1 LARPDRRWVVWATG
15 AALVG
20 LLLAVVALWRTV
32 EAAQRNAEH
41 QAEAAANQL
50 VAARVAAARA
60 QMARQEFE
68 QAFEILETALATPNA
83 TQLDEARL
91 ALFQARQG
99 KADAQLDGAAAAVTR
114 RDVSRARQLL
124 QDYLDNPHATRQPR
138 AKLLLDELE
147 RAADEEAA
155 VRLLAGATDEQLA
168 AFAATGRLEFGE
180 TLTDEGMRE
189 FYRGTLRLYLAQEQG
204 VRAARRAAARAEE
217 QRRQREQAEREERLR
232 ADPLYVEVTTFAAA
246 IRKQF
251 REQDRQ
257 RAREERALELF
268 LRNTRVTDPSQQEK
282 TRQSLRA
289 GREGA
294 DLPLLVVRKKAQVKK
309 AFRSSAEHDQADK
322 ETFDRLV
329 DEELNRLLAEIKGGK
344 EP

>member
-1 LARPDRRWVVWATG
+1 
-15 AALVG
+15 
-20 LLLAVVALWRTV
+20 
-32 EAAQRNAEH
+32 
-41 QAEAAANQL
+41 
-50 VAARVAAARA
+50 
-60 QMARQEFE
+60 MARQDFAE
-68 QAFEILETALATPNA
+68 AFEVLNDALATPNA

-99 KADAQLDGAAAAVTR
+99 QADAQLDGAAAALTR
-114 RDVSRARQLL
+114 RDVKRARQMLR
-124 QDYLDNPHATRQPR
+124 DYLDNPHATRQPR

-147 RAADEEAA
+147 RADDDEAA
-155 VRLLAGATDEQLA
+155 IRLLAGATDEQLA

-189 FYRGTLRLYLAQEQG
+189 FYRGTLRLHLAKEQG
-204 VRAARRAAARAEE
+204 VREARRTAARVAEE
-217 QRRQREQAEREERLR
+217 KRQREQAEREERLR
-232 ADPLYVEVTTFAAA
+232 ADPLYVEVVTFAAS

-268 LRNTRVTDPSQQEK
+268 LRNTRVTDPAQQEK
-282 TRQSLRA
+282 TRESLRA

-294 DLPLLVVRKKAQVKK
+294 DLPLLVVRKKGEVKK
-309 AFRSSAEHDQADK
+309 AFRRSAEHDQVEL

-329 DEELNRLLAEIKGGK
+329 DEELNRVLAEIKGGK